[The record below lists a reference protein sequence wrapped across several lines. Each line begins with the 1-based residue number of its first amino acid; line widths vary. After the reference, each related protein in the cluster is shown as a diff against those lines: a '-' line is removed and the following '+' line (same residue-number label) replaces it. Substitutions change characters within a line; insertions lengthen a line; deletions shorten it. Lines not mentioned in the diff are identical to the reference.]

1 MKYNQSPPSFKTR
14 VISTDGSS
22 ISIEF
27 PYPKKE
33 LFLMNDLKNIPLYLS
48 QKKKDSDSKKRKTS
62 SSFTNREPSV
72 DTKET
77 ARTDSH

>member
-1 MKYNQSPPSFKTR
+1 METVILPIELLPFFGDNLTIPFNKKNLISMKYNQSPPSFKTR

-48 QKKKDSDSKKRKTS
+48 QKKKRL
-62 SSFTNREPSV
+62 
-72 DTKET
+72 
-77 ARTDSH
+77 